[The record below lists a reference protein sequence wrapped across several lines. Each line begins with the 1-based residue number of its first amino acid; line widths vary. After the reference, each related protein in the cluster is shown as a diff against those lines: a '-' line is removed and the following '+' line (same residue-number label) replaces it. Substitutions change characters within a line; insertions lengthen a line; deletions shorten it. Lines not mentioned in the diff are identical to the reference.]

1 MIKTCKRGY
10 ILNPKTN
17 RCVKKN
23 GVIGLAVQEASKA
36 AADAVKQKTSPKLA
50 KAPKTKK
57 FKSSEE
63 YLMDFLSVFDTRN
76 LNIRLLGKG
85 KKVIEVRY
93 TSEMILF
100 VKRVAGD
107 VDEVIGKKVKREG
120 KLEEIIK
127 KTKLV
132 GFRKFL
138 DTLEGVEFVSSEM
151 KHQIGSYNTLD
162 TIQIE
167 AYYIIVDWQ
176 EALLARKN

>member
-17 RCVKKN
+17 RCVKKS
-23 GVIGLAVQEASKA
+23 GVIGLSIQTA
-36 AADAVKQKTSPKLA
+36 AA
-50 KAPKTKK
+50 APKSTTSQLKLSPIKSKSPPPKK

-63 YLMDFLSVFDTRN
+63 YLMNFLSVFDTRD
-76 LNIRLLGKG
+76 LNIKLLGKG

-100 VKRVAGD
+100 VKKVAGE
-107 VDEVIGKKVKREG
+107 VDEVIGKKVKKG
-120 KLEEIIK
+120 QKLDEIIK
-127 KTKLV
+127 KSKLV
-132 GFRKFL
+132 VFKKFL

-151 KHQIGSYNTLD
+151 KHQIGAYNTLD

-167 AYYIIVDWQ
+167 AYYIIVGWK
-176 EALLARKN
+176 EALLAKK